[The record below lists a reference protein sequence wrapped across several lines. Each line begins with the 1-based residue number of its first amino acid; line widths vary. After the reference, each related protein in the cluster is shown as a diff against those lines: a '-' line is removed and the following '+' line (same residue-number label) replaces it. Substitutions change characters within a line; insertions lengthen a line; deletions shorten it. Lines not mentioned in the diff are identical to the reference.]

1 MRKTMPPFS
10 RTISTWMWLV
20 TLAVAVWLGLA
31 AGALAQSAPSL
42 HENAIF
48 NSSEGAKD
56 HGGPMASVPP
66 RGKGHDQARG
76 PRPRSAARSTLPGPS
91 APFLTEAQIS
101 SIKSGLK
108 LMPHQEKYWPAVEA
122 ALRRLAVRKTREGAT
137 ILDSDSVQKLFAAAA
152 ELVES
157 LDATQLGE
165 AQRLAR
171 LVGLAN

>member
-66 RGKGHDQARG
+66 RG

-137 ILDSDSVQKLFAAAA
+137 ILDSNSVQKLFAAAA